1 MDELNKT
8 AVGILQKCCR
18 KGFYRMKKTIFILM
32 IAVLVS
38 VNSFAQVLSAQA
50 RELQGTW
57 VLIGALNDTES
68 YDEQAFKAEKIE
80 IFYIFSGDTMTIKKS
95 NETIG
100 PVRFEPALGFLH
112 LGNGEARLPYN
123 LQGRILILHEAG
135 NAYIYRKQ

>member
-1 MDELNKT
+1 
-8 AVGILQKCCR
+8 
-18 KGFYRMKKTIFILM
+18 MKKTIFILM
-32 IAVLVS
+32 IAALVS
-38 VNSFAQVLSAQA
+38 VNSFTQELSAQA
-50 RELQGTW
+50 RDLQGTW

-68 YDEQAFKAEKIE
+68 YNEQAFKAERIE
-80 IFYIFSGDTMTIKKS
+80 ISYIFSGNTMTIKKN

>member
-1 MDELNKT
+1 MR
-8 AVGILQKCCR
+8 KCCR
-18 KGFYRMKKTIFILM
+18 KGRYRMKKTIFILM
-32 IAVLVS
+32 IAALVS
-38 VNSFAQVLSAQA
+38 VNSFTQELSAQA
-50 RELQGTW
+50 RDLQGTW

-68 YDEQAFKAEKIE
+68 YNEQAFKAERIE
-80 IFYIFSGDTMTIKKS
+80 ISYIFSGNTMTIKKN